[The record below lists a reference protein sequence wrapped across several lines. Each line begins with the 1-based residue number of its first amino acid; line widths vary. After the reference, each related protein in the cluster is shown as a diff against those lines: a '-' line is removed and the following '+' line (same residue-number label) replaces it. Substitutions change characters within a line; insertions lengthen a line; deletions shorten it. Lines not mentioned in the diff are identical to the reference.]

1 MHSRVVAAVAA
12 EEPARSIPIRDI
24 GLEARA
30 GLLVRLM
37 LEGDTLAAAAK
48 EAELSTRQARRIL
61 NKPENQAA
69 LRFALQTMRSGA
81 IELARARME
90 QISPRAVEWLIEVG
104 EGKDPHAKV
113 KAAAQILD
121 RNRGTQRGQVYSV
134 GPAEH
139 IDSMSDVELMQKAQ
153 EAALILKKEARKAL
167 AAEAQK
173 VEAAPMEET
182 DAR

>member
-1 MHSRVVAAVAA
+1 MVAA
-12 EEPARSIPIRDI
+12 EMTEDAARPIPIRDI

-30 GLLVRLM
+30 SLLVRLM
-37 LEGDTLAAAAK
+37 LEGDTLAVAAK

-90 QISPRAVEWLIEVG
+90 QIAPRAVEWLIEVG

-134 GPAEH
+134 GPAEQ
-139 IDSMSDVELMQKAQ
+139 IDAMSDADLMAKAK
-153 EAALILKKEARKAL
+153 EAVLILQKESTKAL
-167 AAEAQK
+167 AAETEI
-173 VEAAPMEET
+173 VEAEAVEDS